1 MTLSATL
8 LAEFDPEMANLRRTL
23 ERVPDDKLAWKP
35 HAKSMHLGG
44 LATHLANML
53 TWVQHTI
60 DASEL
65 DLAPPGAP
73 PWKAPELHSRAAV
86 LAAFDANLAQA
97 RKALAGASD
106 AHLAGPWTLL
116 AGGKR
121 LFTLPRAA
129 CLRSFTM
136 NHMIHHRGQLTVYLR
151 LLDVPVPALYGP
163 SADEGK
169 LG

>member
-1 MTLSATL
+1 MKLSASL
-8 LAEFDPEMANLRRTL
+8 LPEFDQETANLRKTL
-23 ERVPDDKLAWKP
+23 ERVPDDKLSWKP
-35 HAKSMHLGG
+35 HPKSMSLGG

-53 TWVQHTI
+53 TWVDLTLG
-60 DASEL
+60 ASEL
-65 DLAPPGAP
+65 DIAPAGKPAF
-73 PWKAPELHSRAAV
+73 KSSELRSRSEI
-86 LAAFDANLAQA
+86 LAAFDKHAAAA

-106 AHLAGPWTLL
+106 ATLLGPWTLI
-116 AGGKR
+116 AGGKK
-121 LFTLPRAA
+121 LFTLPRVA

-163 SADEGK
+163 SADEGQ